1 MSLNEVLASARKR
14 WAAWRPDWLQAGA
27 ERARA
32 RLDDVV
38 GGRARRRVVVVL
50 ACVLAVGAADQGAL
64 SATADQIQQYFGI
77 SKTDLGLLGT
87 ITIAVSAAATLPF
100 GIFVDRVV
108 RTRLLGWTVVAWAAA
123 MVVSG
128 TATSFAYLLVTRV
141 ALGMVVAV
149 AYPAAASL
157 IGDYFPPGERGRIYG
172 YVLTGELIGTG
183 LGVALA
189 GAASSVFGTWRAAMF
204 ALAVPAVGVAWLV
217 LRLPE
222 PARGGASRMPAGQ
235 EEILSADR
243 VAQGFGPDHPGMDD
257 EPRDDAQDLAK
268 QEVRDQR
275 IPPHPDLVLHRD
287 PLRMPLP
294 AAVRYVLRIR
304 TNVIAIVAG
313 ALGYFFFSGLRFFA
327 IEFVQKH
334 YGVGRGAAFVLVFV
348 IGIGAVAGAVVGG
361 RVADRMLRHGRVN
374 ARIVVPSVTFVVAAL
389 LLAPGLVTTSILLAG
404 ALFFIGAF
412 AFAASNPPLDASRL
426 DIMPG
431 RLWGRA
437 ESVRS
442 VFRGGLEAAAPVT
455 FGLVADNLFGGRGDS
470 GLRDTFLLM
479 LVPLVVSGLILLMA
493 MRTYPRDVA
502 TADATEEALAAQRPD
517 STPGTFS
524 GSSPGT

>member
-1 MSLNEVLASARKR
+1 MSLNEVFASARKR
-14 WAAWRPDWLQAGA
+14 WAARRPDWLQAGA

-87 ITIAVSAAATLPF
+87 IAIGVSAAATLPF

-172 YVLTGELIGTG
+172 YVLTGELMGTG

-189 GAASSVFGTWRAAMF
+189 GAASSVFDTWRAAMF
-204 ALAVPAVGVAWLV
+204 ALAVPAVGVAWLA

-257 EPRDDAQDLAK
+257 EPRDAQDLAK
-268 QEVRDQR
+268 QEVRDER
-275 IPPHPDLVLHRD
+275 IPPHPDLVLDRD

-374 ARIVVPSVTFVVAAL
+374 ARIVVPSVTFIAAAL

-404 ALFFIGAF
+404 ALFFIGGF

-502 TADATEEALAAQRPD
+502 TADATEEALAAQRPRPGAFGTK
-517 STPGTFS
+517 STR
-524 GSSPGT
+524 

>member
-1 MSLNEVLASARKR
+1 MSRDELLASVRKR
-14 WAAWRPDWLQAGA
+14 WATWRPGWLHTGA
-27 ERARA
+27 DRARA
-32 RLDDVV
+32 RLGDVV
-38 GGRARRRVVVVL
+38 GGRARLRVVAVL
-50 ACVLAVGAADQGAL
+50 ACVLAVASADQGAL
-64 SATADQIQQYFGI
+64 SATADQIQRYFGI

-87 ITIAVSAAATLPF
+87 ITIGISAAATLPF
-100 GIFVDRVV
+100 GIFVDRVT
-108 RTRLLGWTVVAWAAA
+108 RTRLLGWTVVVWAAA

-128 TATSFAYLLVTRV
+128 TATSFRYLLLARV
-141 ALGMVVAV
+141 ALGVVVAV
-149 AYPAAASL
+149 AFPAAASL
-157 IGDYFPPGERGRIYG
+157 IGDYFPPGERARIYG

-183 LGVALA
+183 LGIALA

-204 ALAVPAVGVAWLV
+204 ALALPAVAVAWLV

-235 EEILSADR
+235 REILSADR
-243 VAQGFGPDHPGMDD
+243 VAQGAGPDCPQTDDGPGDD
-257 EPRDDAQDLAK
+257 GKDLAK

-275 IPPHPDLVLHRD
+275 IPPHPDLVLRRD

-313 ALGYFFFSGLRFFA
+313 ALGYFFFYGLRFFG
-327 IEFVQKH
+327 IEFVQRH
-334 YGVGRGAAFVLVFV
+334 YGIGRGAAFLLVFV
-348 IGIGAVAGAVVGG
+348 LGIGAVAGAVAGG

-374 ARIVVPSVTFVVAAL
+374 ARIVVPSVTFIAAAL
-389 LLAPGLVTTSILLAG
+389 LLAPALVTTSILLAG
-404 ALFFIGAF
+404 ALFFVGAF

-426 DIMPG
+426 DIVPG

-455 FGLVADNLFGGRGDS
+455 FGLVADDLFGGRGDS

-479 LVPLVVSGLILLMA
+479 LLPLVISGLILLMA

-502 TADATEEALAAQRPD
+502 TADATEEALADQRP
-517 STPGTFS
+517 
-524 GSSPGT
+524 